1 MASAGFQEII
11 VDSFVGYRGI
21 DVCVCLIRI
30 CHLLHKHVLV
40 NGKRD
45 LDFLECVYVCVL
57 VFWVSIFCK
66 DLWWWLMVMV
76 VGNGDCFGG
85 KWCGGKGF
93 EK

>member
-1 MASAGFQEII
+1 MCVFNQNLSSSTQTCSCKWEKGSRF
-11 VDSFVGYRGI
+11 SR
-21 DVCVCLIRI
+21 VCVC
-30 CHLLHKHVLV
+30 
-40 NGKRD
+40 
-45 LDFLECVYVCVL
+45 VCVL